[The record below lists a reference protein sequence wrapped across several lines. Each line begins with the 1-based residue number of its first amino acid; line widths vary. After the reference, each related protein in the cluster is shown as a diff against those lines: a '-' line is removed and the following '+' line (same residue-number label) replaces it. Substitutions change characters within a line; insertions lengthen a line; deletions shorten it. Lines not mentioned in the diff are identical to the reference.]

1 MLINFKQI
9 TACNR
14 VVATYFVY
22 IYIYISSKARVN
34 STSIHGHLL
43 LLPPLVPSLH
53 SLVRRFPWI
62 SGIFGLAIPD
72 LISSL
77 KSLSPINCP
86 CLHPS
91 SSQFVHH
98 VNRAK
103 VIIFILVIKFVALFY
118 VSNNLLKHSLIQKGF
133 LGSVASS
140 AWPSHTSYH
149 HSSHSVQQAACVSI
163 KVLLS
168 LFLMSTWQES
178 SFSFNYSP
186 STSSSPLQLLFLD
199 VWGPASI
206 TSINNKRFYFSIVDD
221 FSKYTWLFPLAIKSE
236 MCATFLRFKQ
246 LVETFFNTKRFPW
259 IRGIFSLAIP
269 HLLSSLKSFS
279 PINCLCLHK
288 SSPRF
293 VPHVNKARV
302 IVFILVILLLFP
314 IVLFSCYFLMYGDLP
329 R

>member
-163 KVLLS
+163 KVLIS
-168 LFLMSTWQES
+168 LFLMSTRQES
-178 SFSFNYSP
+178 LFSF
-186 STSSSPLQLLFLD
+186 
-199 VWGPASI
+199 
-206 TSINNKRFYFSIVDD
+206 
-221 FSKYTWLFPLAIKSE
+221 
-236 MCATFLRFKQ
+236 
-246 LVETFFNTKRFPW
+246 
-259 IRGIFSLAIP
+259 
-269 HLLSSLKSFS
+269 
-279 PINCLCLHK
+279 
-288 SSPRF
+288 
-293 VPHVNKARV
+293 
-302 IVFILVILLLFP
+302 
-314 IVLFSCYFLMYGDLP
+314 
-329 R
+329 